1 MSDRFSFF
9 QGRLGT
15 FLQPKV
21 SRLKVRVLGVLGAF
35 SCVRAHP
42 SRLSRPSFRRSE
54 KTKRASENL
63 PKKKTSPSLSVR
75 SFASPPTSCGRSGVF
90 WLHRPRLKGLES
102 LTCILRLIVTA
113 TRRAFPVGNGARG
126 EEREPSREESGPGP
140 GRRRVSVMTNR
151 ESRNHRQ
158 TSWNVGKNC
167 TNHAGR
173 GGGSGGTGWSSRRGL
188 REL

>member
-1 MSDRFSFF
+1 
-9 QGRLGT
+9 
-15 FLQPKV
+15 V
-21 SRLKVRVLGVLGAF
+21 KVRVCPERSRSF
-35 SCVRAHP
+35 MRQRIRRVRRVRRVRRRRPEKNARFFP
-42 SRLSRPSFRRSE
+42 KTGKKNPAENKNLPVSLSGRSRPRR
-54 KTKRASENL
+54 R
-63 PKKKTSPSLSVR
+63 PR
-75 SFASPPTSCGRSGVF
+75 RSGVF

-140 GRRRVSVMTNR
+140 GRRRASVMTNR